1 MIFGR
6 SMSALPLVV
15 TMLFFSGCATEN
27 SGSSPIPKPLPV
39 IEAYTPAEQRQ
50 ASEELAGCPCPMLR
64 RFIRD
69 YEALWAKVSV
79 AEAAR

>member
-1 MIFGR
+1 
-6 SMSALPLVV
+6 
-15 TMLFFSGCATEN
+15 
-27 SGSSPIPKPLPV
+27 V